1 MLQFANTY
9 DSTWDNVDILKWSV
23 IEVFLA
29 CICGNLM
36 ALRPLVSKAIPTI
49 RSAISP
55 HSRGVR
61 QTYEKNIV
69 SPDRSDTVVSSKKSS
84 SSDCTEL
91 YEMAQ
96 KDSNEDDE
104 MRLVSR

>member
-1 MLQFANTY
+1 MLQFASTY

-36 ALRPLVSKAIPTI
+36 ALRPLVDKAIPTI

-55 HSRGVR
+55 YPRGPR
-61 QTYEKNIV
+61 QTYEKSIC
-69 SPDRSDTVVSSKKSS
+69 RAERIDTFVSSKKSS
-84 SSDCTEL
+84 GSECTEL
-91 YEMAQ
+91 HEIAR
-96 KDSNEDDE
+96 KDSKDDDE
-104 MRLVSR
+104 MGLVSR